1 MEPRESLNKILEQKL
16 QILHDIYVITN
27 SLNLTNDHEP
37 LQSYISMVE
46 GRELL
51 FDRLKEK
58 DNLIDTYDLTK
69 FDKES
74 KILLDKIKETMQNI
88 IDKDKFLKTQLPE
101 YMAELKQNIKNI
113 NESRSVINNYQ
124 NDFYFERGGHFDMS
138 N

>member
-1 MEPRESLNKILEQKL
+1 MEQRETLKTILEQKQ

-27 SLNLTNDHEP
+27 SLNLKNDHEP

-58 DNLIDTYDLTK
+58 DLILSTYDLTK
-69 FDKES
+69 IDSETKV
-74 KILLDKIKETMQNI
+74 LLDKIAETMQNI
-88 IDKDKFLKTQLPE
+88 IEKDKMLKGQLPE
-101 YMAELKQNIKNI
+101 YMTELKQNIKNL
-113 NESRSVINNYQ
+113 NESRSAFNHYQ
-124 NDFYFERGGHFDMS
+124 NDFYFERGGRFDMS